1 MFLKH
6 SLFVISSHDVCEW
19 QRDFG
24 AGIIALPNM
33 LNIPWRTLWRRDF
46 PAVLATPLTTANGSQ
61 NLTARLRSGK
71 CNYTMQVE
79 YRLLMSWHL

>member
-1 MFLKH
+1 MYLKH

-33 LNIPWRTLWRRDF
+33 LNIPWRTLWRRNF
-46 PAVLATPLTTANGSQ
+46 PAVLATPFSTVHSSQ
-61 NLTARLRSGK
+61 NLIA
-71 CNYTMQVE
+71 M
-79 YRLLMSWHL
+79 